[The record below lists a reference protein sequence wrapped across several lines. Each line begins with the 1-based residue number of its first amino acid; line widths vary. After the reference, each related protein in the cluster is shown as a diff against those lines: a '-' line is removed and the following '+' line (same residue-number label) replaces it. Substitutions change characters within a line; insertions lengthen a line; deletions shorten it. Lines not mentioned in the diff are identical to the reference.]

1 MKQFLVVLGVAFWVG
16 GEPAYAQSAPYYY
29 YGFQTPSGVPFAYSQ
44 PYPYVSPY
52 SPGPSPYLPGQHTV
66 FQSFYD
72 PVCHYAPG
80 VWGWR
85 QECF

>member
-1 MKQFLVVLGVAFWVG
+1 MKRFLFVLGVAFWVIA
-16 GEPAYAQSAPYYY
+16 EPAYAQYYI
-29 YGFQTPSGVPFAYSQ
+29 PSPGGPVPVWSNPGYLNQPGVQAYA
-44 PYPYVSPY
+44 
-52 SPGPSPYLPGQHTV
+52 PGPSPYLPGQHTV
-66 FQSFYD
+66 FQQFYD